1 MASAIGLVGLVGDT
15 PCVPQGI
22 PDGLGLLL
30 GEVRV
35 ILAES
40 HDCLENYIIH
50 FHCGGVHHVV
60 WWVQIRYIGGWRGVS
75 RKVEGGVSAIGR
87 PDAIPLVAN
96 LIGNGFGGGFV
107 KDCSIFSGLDV
118 EAVASIRIDAFN

>member
-1 MASAIGLVGLVGDT
+1 MGLPIGLIGLIGDA

-22 PDGLGLLL
+22 PDGLGLLF

-50 FHCGGVHHVV
+50 FSGGGHVL
-60 WWVQIRYIGGWRGVS
+60 WWVHIRYIGGWRGVS
-75 RKVEGGVSAIGR
+75 RKVEGGVRAIGR
-87 PDAIPLVAN
+87 PDAIPQVAYIFSDLLGRG
-96 LIGNGFGGGFV
+96 LIE
-107 KDCSIFSGLDV
+107 DCSIVLGLDV
-118 EAVASIRIDAFN
+118 EAMASIGFDAFD

>member
-22 PDGLGLLL
+22 PDGLGLLF

-35 ILAES
+35 ILSES

-50 FHCGGVHHVV
+50 FSGGGHVL
-60 WWVQIRYIGGWRGVS
+60 WWVHIRYIGGWRGVS
-75 RKVEGGVSAIGR
+75 RKVEGGVRAIGR
-87 PDAIPLVAN
+87 PDAIPLVADF
-96 LIGNGFGGGFV
+96 IGNGLSGGLIE
-107 KDCSIFSGLDV
+107 DCPIFRGLDV
-118 EAVASIRIDAFN
+118 EAMASIRIDAFD